1 MALKKSLLKGLVV
14 FAVVTLLVRKLGGER
29 FATRVGVVTGGSI
42 AVRSLLSADD
52 ADTEIEFEDEA
63 SVAE

>member
-29 FATRVGVVTGGSI
+29 VATRVGVVTGGSI
-42 AVRSLLSADD
+42 AVRSLLSAGGT
-52 ADTEIEFEDEA
+52 DTEIEFEDEA